1 MNYVSV
7 TVVLSYR
14 NLSTFD
20 SEFTAFSL
28 EDTTEL
34 VATRNFIN
42 SLKSNNRYEI
52 ICCEYEVEP
61 MEFTEPTDPRIVNT
75 VH

>member
-7 TVVLSYR
+7 TVVMSYR
-14 NLSTFD
+14 NLSTF
-20 SEFTAFSL
+20 ENELTAFSL
-28 EDTTEL
+28 EDTTDF

-61 MEFTEPTDPRIVNT
+61 MEFTEPTDPNIVNT

>member
-7 TVVLSYR
+7 TVVMSYR

-42 SLKSNNRYEI
+42 SLKSNSSYEI
-52 ICCEYEVEP
+52 LGIEYEVEP

>member
-14 NLSTFD
+14 NLSTFEN
-20 SEFTAFSL
+20 EFTAFSL
-28 EDTTEL
+28 EDTTDF